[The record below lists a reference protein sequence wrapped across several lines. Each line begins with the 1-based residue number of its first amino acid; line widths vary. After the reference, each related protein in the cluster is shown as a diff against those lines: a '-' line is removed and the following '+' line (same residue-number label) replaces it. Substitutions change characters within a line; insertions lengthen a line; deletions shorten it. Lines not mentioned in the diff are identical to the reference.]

1 MMGFGSLLRRNRLA
15 LGLLNGERN
24 QNLAVELSISK
35 ITEERSLMS
44 DKKEVVI
51 KLTDDQRAQI
61 KSATGQDLTELKVG
75 TIEGA
80 NPLAANPLDDRS
92 NPTMILEDRS
102 NPLAG
107 SPLDDRSNPMSVLD

>member
-1 MMGFGSLLRRNRLA
+1 
-15 LGLLNGERN
+15 
-24 QNLAVELSISK
+24 
-35 ITEERSLMS
+35 MS

-51 KLTDDQRAQI
+51 KLTDEQRAQI

-80 NPLAANPLDDRS
+80 NPLAANPLDDRA
-92 NPTMILEDRS
+92 NPMGGLLEDRS

-107 SPLDDRSNPMSVLD
+107 SVLDDRSNPMTVLE